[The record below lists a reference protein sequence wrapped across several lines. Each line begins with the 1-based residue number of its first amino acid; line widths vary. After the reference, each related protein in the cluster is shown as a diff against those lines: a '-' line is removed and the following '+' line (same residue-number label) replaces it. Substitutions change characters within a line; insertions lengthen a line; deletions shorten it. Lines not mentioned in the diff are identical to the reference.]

1 MDCFFCRRQ
10 REDQT
15 SVASVHGRKSEDVP
29 QEGAVSR
36 RIIAVHD
43 HMRTLTTAF
52 ESSSAAEA
60 ALEDSSEVPQVWRLR
75 SEGFWTSHKG
85 SSVDFLGDGTIFWG
99 DGTRIQAFSGGSR
112 RVHEQFRWN
121 EAQRGTPRPGGALG
135 SEVVGMETAFVTG
148 RRDRRRP

>member
-75 SEGFWTSHKG
+75 SEGSWTSHNG
-85 SSVDFLGDGTIFWG
+85 SSVNFLGGRDDSLGDGRMPGNLIWRKIFRQVRKG
-99 DGTRIQAFSGGSR
+99 IAKDFNDGSSVAG
-112 RVHEQFRWN
+112 
-121 EAQRGTPRPGGALG
+121 
-135 SEVVGMETAFVTG
+135 
-148 RRDRRRP
+148 